1 MKLATLLSVR
11 GPMRSFTTLIGSP
24 ASARRARR
32 CPAVALDGA
41 ACAAL
46 RLPCAARLEGVPHN
60 SLRSLRSLR
69 SNRMRQVRLRSS
81 LRSPPS
87 RLCCSAPHTAPPPGT
102 ACREFPRC
110 ALSHKPPTPEA
121 KGCPGGAGR
130 AYEAP
135 RSAGAMARE
144 HSEPRKHFWRI
155 LFERSERSE
164 RSELCAGPWTR
175 CTEPGHKQ
183 SSGLFVPGE
192 GPGLWPGP
200 QGSRSAAQAASSA
213 RLAPPGQPF
222 AATELWAR
230 TTWMNDR
237 LGPRPVVWT
246 PRFSCVTA
254 WAKWKGPR
262 ACGC

>member
-1 MKLATLLSVR
+1 MKLDRFSPR
-11 GPMRSFTTLIGSP
+11 FEIGPRRTFTTAIRSP
-24 ASARRARR
+24 ASARRGRR
-32 CPAVALDGA
+32 CPSVALDGA

-69 SNRMRQVRLRSS
+69 SDRMRQVSLRSS

-87 RLCCSAPHTAPPPGT
+87 RLRCSAPQTAPPPAT
-102 ACREFPRC
+102 ASREFQRC
-110 ALSHKPPTPEA
+110 ALSNMTPTLQA

-144 HSEPRKHFWRI
+144 RSEPRKHFWRI
-155 LFERSERSE
+155 LTERSE
-164 RSELCAGPWTR
+164 RSELCGTPFRRAAR
-175 CTEPGHKQ
+175 
-183 SSGLFVPGE
+183 
-192 GPGLWPGP
+192 
-200 QGSRSAAQAASSA
+200 GSRSAAQAAPSSA
-213 RLAPPGQPF
+213 TAGHRLPRCADAGERI
-222 AATELWAR
+222 AVVKVGT
-230 TTWMNDR
+230 
-237 LGPRPVVWT
+237 GPRSVVWT